1 MRYVEIKPAVQLA
14 RFIECYWTLE
24 SDGSAASSP
33 QTEPILPDGCV
44 ELIFNFGA
52 QFVEHYDG
60 KVIRQPVSFLVGQM
74 TRPMLIAPTGF
85 VCVVGVRFHPGGT
98 LPFFRLP
105 MHELTDATVELC
117 VVSNYLERRLFERV
131 GQESSLLQKVRAV
144 ETCLNE
150 CVRNSRQ
157 DSWILGL
164 AAKIVSEA
172 GLISVDTLASST
184 GISSR
189 QLERRFL
196 QEVGVTPKLLCRI
209 LRFQRIFR
217 SIDENDGRWATA
229 AADCGYYD
237 QSHLI
242 RDFKQFAGETPS
254 VFLDQPGL
262 LTEAFTRKDRMSHF
276 SNILPGKLS

>member
-1 MRYVEIKPAVQLA
+1 MRYTEIKPAVPLA

-24 SDGSAASSP
+24 SNGSTSSSS
-33 QTEPILPDGCV
+33 QSEPILPDGCV
-44 ELIFNFGA
+44 ELILNFGA

-60 KVIRQPVSFLVGQM
+60 KVLRQPLNFLVGQM
-74 TRPMLIAPTGF
+74 TRPMLIAPTGS
-85 VCVVGVRFHPGGT
+85 VCIIGIRFHPGGT
-98 LPFFRLP
+98 FPFFRLP
-105 MHELTDATVELC
+105 MHELTDSTVELGA
-117 VVSNYLERRLFERV
+117 VSHNLERGLLERA
-131 GQESSLLQKVRAV
+131 GQEPSLLQKVRAV
-144 ETCLNE
+144 EMCLNE
-150 CVRNSRQ
+150 CVRNSSP

-172 GLISVDTLASST
+172 GLISVDTLASSA
-184 GISSR
+184 GISAR

-196 QEVGVTPKLLCRI
+196 QEVGLAPKLLCRI

-217 SIDENDGRWATA
+217 SIDENDGRWATV

-237 QSHLI
+237 QAHLI

-254 VFLDQPGL
+254 LFPDQPGS

-276 SNILPGKLS
+276 SNIATGELS